1 MIVGRDL
8 VRTYRLGDNVVR
20 ALNGVSL
27 TINAGEMVAIRGP
40 SGSGKSTL
48 MNVLGCLER
57 PDSGTYLLEGQDTSK
72 LSSDKLAEIRNKRI
86 GFVFQTFNLLPR
98 MTALEN
104 VELPLHYAA
113 RHDAKDRAYEALK
126 IVGLADR
133 THHEPNQLSGGQR
146 QRVAIARAIVSDPAI
161 LLCDEPTGA
170 LDSRTGEEILNLFES
185 VNARGHTV
193 IIVTHDLGVA
203 RHCRREIYIKD
214 GQITSPP
221 EAVAGTLHEEAALP

>member
-113 RHDAKDRAYEALK
+113 RHDAKERAHEALK
-126 IVGLADR
+126 VVGLADR

-170 LDSRTGEEILNLFES
+170 LDSRTGEEILNLFKS

-203 RHCRREIYIKD
+203 RHCQREIYIKD
-214 GQITSPP
+214 GQITMPP
-221 EAVAGTLHEEAALP
+221 ETVAGTLHEEVALP

>member
-1 MIVGRDL
+1 MIEATNL
-8 VRTYRLGDNVVR
+8 VRTYHLGDNIVR
-20 ALNGVSL
+20 ALDGVSV
-27 TINAGEMVAIRGP
+27 TIESGELIAIRGP

-57 PDSGTYLLEGQDTSK
+57 PDAGTYLLEGEDVSR
-72 LSSDKLAEIRNKRI
+72 LSPDRLAEIRNQRI

-113 RHDAKDRAYEALK
+113 RHDARDRAVEALR

-133 THHEPNQLSGGQR
+133 MDHEPNQLSGGQR

-170 LDSRTGEEILNLFES
+170 LDSRTGEEILNLFTS
-185 VNARGHTV
+185 INARGHTV
-193 IIVTHDLGVA
+193 IIVTHDLAVA
-203 RHCRREIYIKD
+203 RHCRREIYLKD
-214 GQITSPP
+214 GRLATPP
-221 EAVAGTLHEEAALP
+221 EALAAGVHEEVAAP